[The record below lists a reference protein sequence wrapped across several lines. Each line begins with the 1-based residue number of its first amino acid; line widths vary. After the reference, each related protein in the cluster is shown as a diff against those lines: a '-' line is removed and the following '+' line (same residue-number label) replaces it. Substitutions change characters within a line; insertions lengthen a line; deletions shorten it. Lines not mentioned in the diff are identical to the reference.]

1 MVLSPRL
8 RWSNWLLEER
18 ERERDFRF
26 CFILFPSPWCGKL
39 CEHGPRPCNAH
50 CASLVQLERC
60 VKPFQTQ
67 DGWLGFSSGWMERNV
82 PSMGLHGQARR
93 KPRQIVEQL
102 LPAWGKLDFLR
113 ESTSRHACCKALEKG
128 VAQISAARSHALPA
142 LLYLMQRSFER

>member
-67 DGWLGFSSGWMERNV
+67 DGSYAFGSWWTGRYV
-82 PSMGLHGQARR
+82 RSMDLHGQTRL
-93 KPRQIVEQL
+93 KPKQTVEWL
-102 LPAWGKLDFLR
+102 LCLWPKHVFLR
-113 ESTSRHACCKALEKG
+113 GWTSHHACCRAFMM
-128 VAQISAARSHALPA
+128 VAHCLAAMIQALPA